1 MAEGAGWHP
10 RRGSATCSRMAE
22 RLSLFATAARGT
34 EPLLA
39 EELGELDAKR
49 IRQDRGGVRFL
60 ASLEEALRICLWSR
74 IAMRVLYPL
83 ASLEAE
89 GAEGLYE
96 AARQVA
102 WEEHL
107 TATSTLAVEATL
119 RGSEHR
125 HSGFVALKIKDAVVD
140 RLRQR
145 LGSRPDVDTRDP
157 LVRIVAHLAGTR
169 LTLSL
174 DLCGAPLYRRGYRTD
189 PTLAPLKET
198 LAAAILRA
206 ASYRGEEALLDP
218 LCGSATFLIEGALIA
233 ANRAPGGGRRMAVER
248 WPHLGQ
254 EAAAILTELRA
265 EAQRGQRPP
274 AAPIAGFDKSER
286 AVTAARKNIRA
297 AGVADWVRVTSG
309 DATAPFE
316 PPASAGLLLTNPPY
330 GERQGLGQQGMKTF
344 YFRLGENLRRLNG
357 WRIFVLSGNPAFES
371 AFHTRPTSR
380 RRLWNG
386 PIECQLL
393 GYSPG
398 PPPSPSRPPAGRRRR

>member
-174 DLCGAPLYRRGYRTD
+174 DLCGAPLDRRGYRTD
-189 PTLAPLKET
+189 PDPGAAEGDAGRRHPARRLLLRRGSAP
-198 LAAAILRA
+198 R
-206 ASYRGEEALLDP
+206 S
-218 LCGSATFLIEGALIA
+218 LCGSATFLIEG
-233 ANRAPGGGRRMAVER
+233 R
-248 WPHLGQ
+248 
-254 EAAAILTELRA
+254 
-265 EAQRGQRPP
+265 
-274 AAPIAGFDKSER
+274 
-286 AVTAARKNIRA
+286 
-297 AGVADWVRVTSG
+297 
-309 DATAPFE
+309 
-316 PPASAGLLLTNPPY
+316 
-330 GERQGLGQQGMKTF
+330 
-344 YFRLGENLRRLNG
+344 
-357 WRIFVLSGNPAFES
+357 
-371 AFHTRPTSR
+371 
-380 RRLWNG
+380 
-386 PIECQLL
+386 
-393 GYSPG
+393 
-398 PPPSPSRPPAGRRRR
+398 